1 MSHPMELSRPVPTFC
16 DVCNKIAFGLLL
28 QCANCGL
35 ICHQA
40 CQSRILFHCQ
50 SDLERT
56 IKSGR
61 EKVILIK
68 FTIQLLFD
76 LIQENTRVDQK
87 APEAQFDTI
96 RRTLSQSQ
104 ISKKVAAY
112 NQTVKNRLLMTLRAD
127 YSFTGY
133 IRVELELTRP
143 VQ

>member
-1 MSHPMELSRPVPTFC
+1 MELSRPVPTFC

-61 EKVILIK
+61 EKVILMK
-68 FTIQLLFD
+68 FIVTYKSRKRLAWIRKHPRLSL
-76 LIQENTRVDQK
+76 T
-87 APEAQFDTI
+87 QF
-96 RRTLSQSQ
+96 
-104 ISKKVAAY
+104 V
-112 NQTVKNRLLMTLRAD
+112 
-127 YSFTGY
+127 GH
-133 IRVELELTRP
+133 
-143 VQ
+143 